1 MTRTQKAE
9 MKKYTEISK
18 DELRSG
24 PGKPLSLSWDML
36 VQIKALLFEG
46 QFQKTI
52 FTSMGIPKPTWD
64 AWKERGDVVHKLIQN
79 KKKKFDKLTE
89 SEKKYLYLS
98 AIIYKGKAKAIEK
111 HQRII
116 MTAGSKDWRASKW
129 FLEVFDKETFGQ
141 KIDVDVNAT
150 ITMEDLLEET
160 ED

>member
-1 MTRTQKAE
+1 MTRSQKADL
-9 MKKYTEISK
+9 KKYTDIIK

-24 PGKPLSLSWDML
+24 PGKPLSLTWNML

-46 QFQKTI
+46 QFQKTV
-52 FTSMGIPKPTWD
+52 FVSMSIPKPTWD
-64 AWKERGDVVHKLIQN
+64 AWKKKGDIVLKQIQD
-79 KKKKFDKLTE
+79 KKKKLDKLNE

-98 AIIYKGKAKAIEK
+98 HLIYRGKAEAIKK

-116 MTAGSKDWRASKW
+116 MEAGKKDWRASKW

-141 KIDVDVNAT
+141 KLEVDMNAT